1 MLYQLPNG
9 KYIEIDSELYFQLT
23 DDDIQ
28 DLIALD
34 FGKQYHDPFDDSV
47 IIKGEIHCY
56 IEDDIID
63 DIEVELYNISKE
75 DKIIDTDFI
84 YLDDIEI

>member
-34 FGKQYHDPFDDSV
+34 FGNNTMTLLMILHKRKS
-47 IIKGEIHCY
+47 
-56 IEDDIID
+56 
-63 DIEVELYNISKE
+63 L
-75 DKIIDTDFI
+75 
-84 YLDDIEI
+84 